1 MNFWVNE
8 RGKGE
13 VGKIDGTSKK
23 RKRKK
28 EKKGV
33 KGSHV

>member
-13 VGKIDGTSKK
+13 MDKIDGTSKK
-23 RKRKK
+23 KKK
-28 EKKGV
+28 EKRREGR
-33 KGSHV
+33 

>member
-23 RKRKK
+23 K
-28 EKKGV
+28 KKG
-33 KGSHV
+33 KRREGR